1 MNQGCKGS
9 QAISCLIQIKRK
21 CPCCF
26 HTKLTSSKRHFAA
39 PDLSKARW
47 LLQLIKG
54 KLCLAEQHRGL
65 AGWKCRSKG
74 KQYRQHR
81 EREMGIHRRNP
92 LEISQSQRA
101 APERG
106 DWMERQRHAAGM
118 KLFGLM
124 TVVHHQ

>member
-54 KLCLAEQHRGL
+54 KLCLAEQHRGHAGDNHSL
-65 AGWKCRSKG
+65 AGSVGAKGSSTDSTGKGRWGYTGGTPSKSLSPKEQPQREGIGWKDKG
-74 KQYRQHR
+74 TQW
-81 EREMGIHRRNP
+81 G
-92 LEISQSQRA
+92 
-101 APERG
+101 
-106 DWMERQRHAAGM
+106 
-118 KLFGLM
+118 
-124 TVVHHQ
+124 